1 MIRPWERVTLKARI
15 AQLESALRAVLA
27 AGSGLRPDDAKRR
40 IDEWDEI
47 AADARQA
54 LDKEGT

>member
-1 MIRPWERVTLKARI
+1 MIRP
-15 AQLESALRAVLA
+15 
-27 AGSGLRPDDAKRR
+27 SGLRPDDAKRR

-54 LDKEGT
+54 LAKEGT